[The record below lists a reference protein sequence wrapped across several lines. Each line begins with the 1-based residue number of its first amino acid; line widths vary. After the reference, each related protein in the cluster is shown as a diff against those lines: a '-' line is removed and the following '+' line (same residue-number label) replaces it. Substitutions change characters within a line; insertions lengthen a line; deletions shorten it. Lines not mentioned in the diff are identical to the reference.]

1 MSRES
6 ELLRQ
11 QLEYMR
17 VDQDAENV
25 ARKAAETE
33 TKDTIDR
40 KSEPAL
46 LQARVQGQQVEQGYR
61 SHPGTSFHAAK
72 RHVVI

>member
-46 LQARVQGQQVEQGYR
+46 LHASVQGQRVGHGCR
-61 SHPGTSFHAAK
+61 SHTGTS
-72 RHVVI
+72 